1 MALEQV
7 QTVSKGSAAA
17 VVRQEVTLTST
28 PTRGNLLT
36 CVVGSDATSPS
47 GNQHPR
53 HDQTRQDGR
62 RQRHRDHLYLRA
74 RAARPQRGSV
84 RWRDFRSAQIRQ
96 AGVTIVRCSPT
107 ISQNSTMCADTN
119 VVRTKGQ
126 VGGPAFPGREAEPP
140 RR

>member
-28 PTRGNLLT
+28 PTKGNLLT

-62 RQRHRDHLYLRA
+62 RQRHRDHLYLRGA
-74 RAARPQRGSV
+74 GCPAAARV
-84 RWRDFRSAQIRQ
+84 RSA
-96 AGVTIVRCSPT
+96 
-107 ISQNSTMCADTN
+107 QNSTMCADTN

-126 VGGPAFPGREAEPP
+126 VSGPAFPGREAEPP